1 MNLFRF
7 AQSLKRLKHFLFHRG
22 GHGVHSHFAY
32 LLIRDVIEEKH
43 PYYCFSSLRNNN
55 PFTKLDPDRLDCI
68 GSNLHLELV
77 FRLCNFVQ
85 CSEAFVLGPKN
96 SVVSNYIKA
105 SSKEI
110 RLHCIPTSTSMSLE
124 DQNSIQSLII
134 VVESPRMLDNLK
146 TCLSQLPPTEFLT
159 ILLKKNWKEAKELKK
174 WEAIKCEWPA
184 TMQMDLVELEML
196 FYSPK
201 LNKKAY
207 KAFI

>member
-1 MNLFRF
+1 MHLFRI

-43 PYYCFSSLRNNN
+43 PYYCFSSLRYNN
-55 PFTKLDPDRLDCI
+55 PFTKLDSNTLDCI
-68 GSNLHLELV
+68 GSNLHLELI

-110 RLHCIPTSTSMSLE
+110 KLHHIPAASPMCVE
-124 DQNSIQSLII
+124 NQDSIQSLII
-134 VVESPRMLDNLK
+134 VVESPRMLDKLE

-159 ILLKKNWKEAKELKK
+159 ILLKKNWKEAMELKK
-174 WEAIKCEWPA
+174 WEAIKSKWPA
-184 TMQMDLVELEML
+184 TMLIDLVELEML